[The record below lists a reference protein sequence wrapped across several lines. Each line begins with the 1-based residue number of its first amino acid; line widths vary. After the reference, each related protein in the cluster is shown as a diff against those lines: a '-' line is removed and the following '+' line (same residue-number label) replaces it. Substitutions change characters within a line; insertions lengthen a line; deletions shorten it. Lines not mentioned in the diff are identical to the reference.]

1 MPKHNWICSKKGEV
15 CDSLGNKDE
24 IVRSCF
30 INIKNLMSDR
40 CAVQKKMNDLF
51 IEFRKNIL
59 KNATKNFDS
68 YSVEQQ
74 S

>member
-1 MPKHNWICSKKGEV
+1 
-15 CDSLGNKDE
+15 
-24 IVRSCF
+24 
-30 INIKNLMSDR
+30 
-40 CAVQKKMNDLF
+40 MNDLF

-74 S
+74 SYSIFLWLPLFGWFGRPSRSLIKSVGENVGLRESWRIIKR